1 MGLCQGLWALYSQT
15 TRFTIAIW
23 NPQQQHFPQAMDCAK
38 GRTVVYPGAQQA
50 LDLVICPYNWVGEMT
65 PKILKCQKNGYAVWM
80 CVCVRGTPQPYSQYW
95 SHFCWACLL
104 SFGRRKTR
112 MNHLGSYALYEQ
124 KFKVK

>member
-80 CVCVRGTPQPYSQYW
+80 CVCVCGVPLNPI
-95 SHFCWACLL
+95 L
-104 SFGRRKTR
+104 SIGPTFVG
-112 MNHLGSYALYEQ
+112 HVYLVLAV
-124 KFKVK
+124 VKRE